1 MFVRAAREGG
11 TMFGLGV
18 WDGVGDKR
26 YPHTPHF
33 DLDERA
39 LPIGAAVMAEAA
51 VRYLKSRAS
60 Q

>member
-1 MFVRAAREGG
+1 
-11 TMFGLGV
+11 MFGLGV
-18 WDGVGDKR
+18 WDGAGDKR
-26 YPHTPHF
+26 RAHAPNF

-51 VRYLKSRAS
+51 ARYLKSRAG